1 MKKLGWIGI
10 VWLVG
15 CGGGSSSVSIQN
27 FPQKYAETLC
37 AKNFQ
42 CCGASELTGKTQ
54 SQCVTDNQ
62 SAISFLIAEINAS
75 QAQGR
80 VSYDPEC
87 QRDLHR
93 LAQGD
98 DLRRVQ
104 AGHRRQHGGL
114 HGVHHAE
121 GGAGRR
127 LHAALRVHHGE
138 LRGLRHVRRPARR
151 RHVRGRADAGR
162 HRDLVRHD
170 LLRDGAYCD
179 STSTCV
185 ARKAAGETC
194 TSDSECVNTCDTA
207 SGTCSCYSGCH
218 VGAPTTP
225 ATTALSALLLGAG
238 FVVSRA
244 RRRRREGGA
253 APTVSSAAAAAPCA
267 RAGYGANRLHIE
279 SG

>member
-1 MKKLGWIGI
+1 MKKLGWVGI
-10 VWLVG
+10 VLLVG

-80 VSYDPEC
+80 VSYDPNASGTCIDSLKAMTCDEFK
-87 QRDLHR
+87 
-93 LAQGD
+93 QGI
-98 DLRRVQ
+98 
-104 AGHRRQHGGL
+104 GGNMSACMAFIMPKVAL
-114 HGVHHAE
+114 
-121 GGAGRR
+121 GGACTQPFECTTGNCEGSDVSVDPPVDGMCAAAPT
-127 LHAALRVHHGE
+127 LAALGTSCATTSCVS
-138 LRGLRHVRRPARR
+138 
-151 RHVRGRADAGR
+151 
-162 HRDLVRHD
+162 
-170 LLRDGAYCD
+170 GAYCD
-179 STSTCV
+179 STTTTCV

-194 TSDSECVNTCDTA
+194 TSDNECLNTCDTA

-244 RRRRREGGA
+244 RRRRR
-253 APTVSSAAAAAPCA
+253 
-267 RAGYGANRLHIE
+267 
-279 SG
+279 